1 MFGADRDLAMTLSD
15 IAAGI
20 EVTTAQRDRGVPTVD
35 GTDDDLTSRL
45 DDYADQLPC
54 EPAAAA
60 TVLEAY
66 AGGTSVGDVAR
77 AAGVAPMTA
86 AKTLHRCGEPGI
98 SPLGP
103 TARRVVRDWL
113 AGELS
118 RADATTLTRATDAE
132 FALAAYVESHD
143 PVPGLV
149 EASEAA
155 LTPSTSAS
163 VTKRETLA
171 ETMSDA
177 TDFV

>member
-1 MFGADRDLAMTLSD
+1 MALSD

-20 EVTTAQRDRGVPTVD
+20 EVTAKQHERGVPTID
-35 GTDDDLTSRL
+35 GTDDDLVGRL
-45 DDYADQLPC
+45 TDYAAQLPC

-60 TVLEAY
+60 VVLEAY
-66 AGGTSVGDVAR
+66 AGGESIGDVAR
-77 AAGVAPMTA
+77 AAAVAPMTA
-86 AKTLHRCGEPGI
+86 AKTLHCCGEPGL

-103 TARRVVRDWL
+103 TGREIVRDWL
-113 AGELS
+113 MGDLS
-118 RADATTLTRATDAE
+118 RADAVELTRASDEE

-155 LTPSTSAS
+155 LGPTTSAS
-163 VTKRETLA
+163 VRKRETLG

-177 TDFV
+177 TDFI

>member
-1 MFGADRDLAMTLSD
+1 MTLSE

-20 EVTTAQRDRGVPTVD
+20 EVTTKQDERGVPTID
-35 GTDDDLTSRL
+35 GTEDDLACRL
-45 DDYADQLPC
+45 ADYADQLPC

-66 AGGTSVGDVAR
+66 ASGTSVGGVAR
-77 AAGVAPMTA
+77 TAGVAPMTA

-113 AGELS
+113 VGDVS
-118 RADATTLTRATDAE
+118 RADAVELTRATTAE

-155 LTPSTSAS
+155 LTPTGTAS
-163 VTKRETLA
+163 VAKRETLA

>member
-1 MFGADRDLAMTLSD
+1 MTLSD

-20 EVTTAQRDRGVPTVD
+20 EVTAKQHERGVPTID

-45 DDYADQLPC
+45 ADHAAALPC

-60 TVLEAY
+60 TVIETY

-77 AAGVAPMTA
+77 AAAVAPMTA

-103 TARRVVRDWL
+103 TGRRIVRDWL
-113 AGELS
+113 AGDVS
-118 RADATTLTRATDAE
+118 RADAVELTRATDEE

-149 EASEAA
+149 EATEAA
-155 LTPSTSAS
+155 LGPTTTAS

-171 ETMSDA
+171 GTMSDA
-177 TDFV
+177 TDFI

>member
-1 MFGADRDLAMTLSD
+1 MTLSD

-20 EVTTAQRDRGVPTVD
+20 ETTATQHERGVPTID
-35 GTDDDLTSRL
+35 GTDEDLASRL
-45 DDYADQLPC
+45 ADYAADLPC

-60 TVLEAY
+60 TVLERY
-66 AGGTSVGDVAR
+66 ARGTSVGDVAR
-77 AAGVAPMTA
+77 AAAVAPMTA
-86 AKTLHRCGEPGI
+86 AKTLHRCGEPGL

-103 TARRVVRDWL
+103 TGRRIVRDWL
-113 AGELS
+113 SGDLS
-118 RADATTLTRATDAE
+118 RSDALELTRASDEE

-155 LTPSTSAS
+155 LGPTGSAS

-177 TDFV
+177 TDFI